1 MPDMTGRS
9 IQANFP
15 AGNREIWGNPEC
27 GSESHRGARC
37 GKTARQDLCGG
48 RRVTGVPTATTL
60 AWLIQQCLQKY
71 ERMHFEIIGDITDIE
86 PIATGP
92 SIRILPFLRRRYGRG
107 RWRKLKGKTLVRLQM
122 ERFDVP
128 NFIGLKRM
136 ALASGRCGSNAS
148 WTKDYAYPSK
158 T

>member
-1 MPDMTGRS
+1 VRENRTPGSVRGAS
-9 IQANFP
+9 
-15 AGNREIWGNPEC
+15 GNRRPYRDDAGLAYSAM
-27 GSESHRGARC
+27 SE
-37 GKTARQDLCGG
+37 
-48 RRVTGVPTATTL
+48 
-60 AWLIQQCLQKY
+60 KY